1 MTQHHDKICQHLD
14 NQTWLPR
21 GLSSA
26 LPSFPPTLRPGCLL
40 QPSPSLKHRLCCV
53 WVPRQLARICDTQG
67 HALQHCPQKR
77 YTRDLSFILHLIL
90 FLAHKIEAPKMST
103 IEYKMRISK
112 VDSKIDNGK
121 FKFNIKEEP
130 VFCIHQQLDLSD
142 SLFQIMLFCEE
153 CKRCPWSEPG
163 A

>member
-1 MTQHHDKICQHLD
+1 
-14 NQTWLPR
+14 
-21 GLSSA
+21 
-26 LPSFPPTLRPGCLL
+26 
-40 QPSPSLKHRLCCV
+40 
-53 WVPRQLARICDTQG
+53 
-67 HALQHCPQKR
+67 
-77 YTRDLSFILHLIL
+77 
-90 FLAHKIEAPKMST
+90 MST

-153 CKRCPWSEPG
+153 CKKDVLGLNQEHENAHPQGICRECLTAQSQWER
-163 A
+163 